1 MQIIY
6 SLFFHYYFETEK
18 LHYMHDSFRAHF
30 KHLRLHVYFLLFFLQ
45 YRMHHKLRWTHWGN
59 TILTSFCTRQY
70 LLMHPVSFHLLF
82 HILDFFSVFHA
93 CVNFA
98 SFCVI
103 LRQQGGKSPKE
114 RLLFV
119 DVLHSCSVH
128 FERRVRFVHHFV
140 NRVDVVFDLKNY
152 IHWVSEFILDG
163 L

>member
-98 SFCVI
+98 SFCV
-103 LRQQGGKSPKE
+103 
-114 RLLFV
+114 
-119 DVLHSCSVH
+119 
-128 FERRVRFVHHFV
+128 
-140 NRVDVVFDLKNY
+140 NRVESRPKNVSSLSTSCIPALFILNEGFVSFITLSIGLMSSLTLKIY
-152 IHWVSEFILDG
+152 THWVSECTLDG

>member
-82 HILDFFSVFHA
+82 HILDFFLFSMHA
-93 CVNFA
+93 SILRHFA
-98 SFCVI
+98 STGWKVAQ
-103 LRQQGGKSPKE
+103 RTSPLCR
-114 RLLFV
+114 RLAFL
-119 DVLHSCSVH
+119 LCS
-128 FERRVRFVHHFV
+128 FWTKGSFRSSLCQSGWCRLW
-140 NRVDVVFDLKNY
+140 LKKLY
-152 IHWVSEFILDG
+152 SLSIRIYTRWTIA
-163 L
+163 